1 MMRSPHM
8 NSSKVFRLLLVE
20 DNPADVY
27 LLRQALKMAGLNF
40 ELKVIDHGGDALHF
54 VHNCAKVTETD
65 KFDLAI
71 LDLNLPGYGG
81 LEVLTAIRQSE
92 ALADLRVVVLTSSAA
107 PSERNQVEK
116 LQISR
121 FITKPPELADFL
133 QIGNLL
139 KEVLI
144 DRDHDGV
151 HV

>member
-1 MMRSPHM
+1 M
-8 NSSKVFRLLLVE
+8 NSSRVFRLLLVE
-20 DNPADVY
+20 DNPGDVY
-27 LLRQALKMAGLNF
+27 LLRQALTLAGLKF
-40 ELKVIDHGGDALHF
+40 ELKVIDHGGDALEF
-54 VHNCAKVTETD
+54 VHNSTKPTESD
-65 KFDLAI
+65 RFDLAI